1 MDPQA
6 KTPIDAKTN
15 ARRRLIRGSF
25 SVPAVLTV
33 CSGSTFAQAATS
45 LSCVAKQVNTVK
57 DTANSGTTT
66 VSSTGNWVRV
76 PLQKLYRSSNNN
88 VDSIW
93 IAGSYIAT
101 NVQKSGTTVSIGS
114 STFGSTSWLCYR
126 KVANNSAYATGSIYG
141 SQPSRNNYLLAPNGE
156 WVAVLVDANGNITGV
171 LGLQSAGNGNY
182 PVHATSCWSSF
193 KPGYKAPWLT

>member
-6 KTPIDAKTN
+6 PDIDVKTQ
-15 ARRRLIRGSF
+15 ARRRLLRGSF

-45 LSCVAKQVNTVK
+45 LTCVAKQVNKVK

-66 VSSTGNWVRV
+66 LSSTGNWVRV
-76 PLQKLYRSSNNN
+76 PLQKLYRPSNNN

-114 STFGSTSWLCYR
+114 STFGWTSWLCYQ
-126 KVANNSAYATGSIYG
+126 KVAGGSAYTTGTIYPT
-141 SQPSRNNYLLAPNGE
+141 QPTRNNYVLALNGE

-171 LGLQSAGNGNY
+171 LGLQTANPNY

-193 KPGYKAPWLT
+193 KPGYKAPWLP